1 MSEHRASIGWRKH
14 SADRDFLSG
23 RYSREHTWTFDGG
36 VTIAASPSPS
46 VVPAPWS
53 NPAHVDPEEAFVA
66 SIASCHFLTFLFL
79 ASRRGFVIEAYEDD
93 AVGVME
99 KNDGG
104 VAWVARVVLSPR
116 ITWGASIGRPS
127 ALEEEQL
134 HRAAHEQCFIS
145 NSVKTAIVIEPPASA
160 GP

>member
-1 MSEHRASIGWRKH
+1 MSEHRASIGWRKQT
-14 SADRDFLSG
+14 ADRDFLSG

-36 VTIAASPSPS
+36 VTVAASPSPS

-79 ASRRGFVIEAYEDD
+79 ASRRGFVVEAYEDD

-99 KNDGG
+99 KNERGM
-104 VAWVARVVLSPR
+104 AWVARVVLSPR
-116 ITWGASIGRPS
+116 IAWGASTGRPS
-127 ALEEEQL
+127 APEEDEL
-134 HRAAHEQCFIS
+134 HRAAHEQCFIA
-145 NSVKTAIVIEPPASA
+145 NSVKTAIVIEQPALA
-160 GP
+160 QP